1 MPVQI
6 YVGNLTYG
14 MTEDSLRELFAP
26 FGEVL
31 SAKIIKDRLTDR
43 SRGFG
48 FVEMENKDEAEA
60 AIQKIDGTEV
70 EGRNMKVNLAR
81 PRRE

>member
-1 MPVQI
+1 MAVQI
-6 YVGNLTYG
+6 YVGNLSYS
-14 MTEDSLRELFAP
+14 MTEDSLRELFTP
-26 FGEVL
+26 FGEVI
-31 SAKIIKDRLTDR
+31 SSKIIKDRLTDR

-48 FVEMENKDEAEA
+48 FVEMENKDEAES

>member
-1 MPVQI
+1 MSVQI

-14 MTEDSLRELFAP
+14 MTEDSLRELFVP
-26 FGEVL
+26 FGEVT
-31 SAKIIKDRLTDR
+31 SVKIIKDRLTDR

-48 FVEMENKDEAEA
+48 FVEMENKDEAES
-60 AIQKIDGTEV
+60 AIQKIDGNEV

>member
-6 YVGNLTYG
+6 YVGNLTYS

-26 FGEVL
+26 FGEVT
-31 SAKIIKDRLTDR
+31 STKIIKDRLTDR

-48 FVEMENKDEAEA
+48 FVEMENKDEAET

>member
-6 YVGNLTYG
+6 YVGNLTYS
-14 MTEDSLRELFAP
+14 MTEDSLRELFEP
-26 FGEVL
+26 FGEVT
-31 SAKIIKDRLTDR
+31 STKIIKDRLTDR

-48 FVEMENKDEAEA
+48 FVEMENKDEAET

>member
-6 YVGNLTYG
+6 YVGNLTYS

-31 SAKIIKDRLTDR
+31 STKIIKDRLTDR

-48 FVEMENKDEAEA
+48 FVEMENKDEAES

-81 PRRE
+81 PRKE

>member
-1 MPVQI
+1 MPAQI
-6 YVGNLTYG
+6 YVGNLTYS
-14 MTEDSLRELFAP
+14 MTEDSLRELFEP
-26 FGEVL
+26 FGEVT
-31 SAKIIKDRLTDR
+31 STKIIKDRLTDR

-48 FVEMENKDEAEA
+48 FVEMENKDEAET

>member
-6 YVGNLTYG
+6 YVGNLTYS
-14 MTEDSLRELFAP
+14 MTEDSLKELFAP
-26 FGEVL
+26 YGEVT
-31 SAKIIKDRLTDR
+31 SVKIIKDRLTDR

-48 FVEMENKDEAEA
+48 FVEMENKDEAES

>member
-60 AIQKIDGTEV
+60 AIQKVDGTEV

>member
-48 FVEMENKDEAEA
+48 FVEMENKDEAES

>member
-31 SAKIIKDRLTDR
+31 SSKIIKDRLTDR

>member
-1 MPVQI
+1 MAVQI
-6 YVGNLTYG
+6 YVGNLSYS

-26 FGEVL
+26 FGEVI
-31 SAKIIKDRLTDR
+31 SAKVIKDRLTDR

-48 FVEMENKDEAEA
+48 FVEMENKDEAES

-70 EGRNMKVNLAR
+70 DGRNLKINLAR

>member
-6 YVGNLTYG
+6 YVGNLTYN
-14 MTEDSLRELFAP
+14 MTEDSLRELFKP
-26 FGEVL
+26 FGEVT
-31 SAKIIKDRLTDR
+31 SVKIIKDRLTDR

-48 FVEMENKDEAEA
+48 FVEMENKDEAES
-60 AIQKIDGTEV
+60 AIQKIDGNEV

>member
-6 YVGNLTYG
+6 YVGNLPYS
-14 MTEDSLRELFAP
+14 MTEDSLRELFGP
-26 FGEVL
+26 FGEVT
-31 SAKIIKDRLTDR
+31 STKIIKDRLTDR

-48 FVEMENKDEAEA
+48 FVEMENKDEAES
-60 AIQKIDGTEV
+60 AIQKNDGTEV
-70 EGRNMKVNLAR
+70 EGRNLKVNLAR

>member
-6 YVGNLTYG
+6 YVGNLTYN
-14 MTEDSLRELFAP
+14 MTEDSLRELFEP
-26 FGEVL
+26 YGEVT
-31 SAKIIKDRLTDR
+31 SVKIIKDRLTDR

-48 FVEMENKDEAEA
+48 FVEMSNKDEAET

>member
-6 YVGNLTYG
+6 YVGNLTYS

-26 FGEVL
+26 FGEVI
-31 SAKIIKDRLTDR
+31 SAKVIKDRLTDR